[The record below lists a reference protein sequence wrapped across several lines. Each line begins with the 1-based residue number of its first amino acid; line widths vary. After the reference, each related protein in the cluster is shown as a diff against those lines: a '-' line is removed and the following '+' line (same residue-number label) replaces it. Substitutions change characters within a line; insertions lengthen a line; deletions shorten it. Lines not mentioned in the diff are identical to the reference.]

1 MKKLKKLIKEN
12 LTDTTLNINNR
23 YVKIKAIA
31 CFWVKENFSGIIQ
44 YYGKKYY
51 CYYNRELKDI
61 VIENA

>member
-31 CFWVKENFSGIIQ
+31 CFW
-44 YYGKKYY
+44 GKRKFFW
-51 CYYNRELKDI
+51 YNSILWKKI
-61 VIENA
+61 LLLL